1 MSSLRSSLNPVHRDL
16 DTTSVMAAPGPPGPL
31 MTDEH
36 DGAVN
41 DVSVALTS
49 NNSTAH
55 ILDQINPSINPYS
68 LNNDAL
74 VKDLG
79 HRVDVEQHGNMNDA
93 TTITSSA
100 SRRLHNLQLNKH
112 SAHFSDN
119 SDPNI
124 MVDNDDALAEDL
136 AKLINSSE
144 YDKAA
149 DTFSTTSPAY
159 PVCDTDQPNKH
170 SKQKAFNPNNK
181 TNDAFITGLANDIDV
196 DHINKRHDVVDNFPV
211 ALLNTGSTTH
221 LLQAVR
227 PSNNNPNKIQRKDD
241 EKLKNV
247 LRGIASALNTFT
259 SIDSSAG
266 MPEFKTVLDK
276 TTSPAEPSASSSP
289 QLHPDIY
296 NIQRR
301 ITKFQGV
308 HNPAHELVVS
318 A

>member
-1 MSSLRSSLNPVHRDL
+1 MPPHRSYLNAVTRDP
-16 DTTSVMAAPGPPGPL
+16 DTMNDMAAPGPPGPL

-68 LNNDAL
+68 LSNDAL

-79 HRVDVEQHGNMNDA
+79 RRVDVEKHGNVNNA

-159 PVCDTDQPNKH
+159 PVCNTDQPNMH
-170 SKQKAFNPNNK
+170 YKQM
-181 TNDAFITGLANDIDV
+181 I
-196 DHINKRHDVVDNFPV
+196 
-211 ALLNTGSTTH
+211 
-221 LLQAVR
+221 
-227 PSNNNPNKIQRKDD
+227 NNPIKQEGDD
-241 EKLKNV
+241 QLKNV
-247 LRGIASALNTFT
+247 ISGIANTFKSCA
-259 SIDSSAG
+259 SIAYSADILK
-266 MPEFKTVLDK
+266 FKTVLDEA
-276 TTSPAEPSASSSP
+276 TSSAKPFTPDHS
-289 QLHPDIY
+289 LPDIR
-296 NIQRR
+296 NLKHQ
-301 ITKFQGV
+301 ITKIQGI
-308 HNPAHELVVS
+308 HIPAHELAAS